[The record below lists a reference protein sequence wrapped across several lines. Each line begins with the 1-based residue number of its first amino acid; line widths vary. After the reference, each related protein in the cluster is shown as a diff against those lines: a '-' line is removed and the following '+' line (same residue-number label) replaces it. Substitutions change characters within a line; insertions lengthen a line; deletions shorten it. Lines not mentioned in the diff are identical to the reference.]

1 MKQIEMQRVIF
12 MNEEQKPIEQNV
24 TMQDRRHLE
33 MTGIDG
39 VESFCDTEILL
50 RYADGSISVDG
61 EELKVELFN
70 AETHRLTLSGLVNC
84 IEYFGSAPKT
94 KGKGWGRK

>member
-1 MKQIEMQRVIF
+1 MKQIEMRRVIY
-12 MNEEQKPIEQNV
+12 MNEEIKPMEQNV

-50 RYADGSISVDG
+50 RYAGGSISVDG
-61 EELKVELFN
+61 EGLKVELFN
-70 AETHRLTLSGLVNC
+70 AETHRLSVSGLVNC
-84 IEYFGSAPKT
+84 IEYFGTALKQ
-94 KGKGWGRK
+94 KGKPWGRK